1 MGGQLAITLLKLAIF
16 FPLIIGLI
24 LWLGKTVEKYNCINK
39 KSTMRVIERLPI
51 GKDNAILI
59 VKIRDKFYL
68 VTSAQGKVEIVKEVE
83 GDIYKESEMIQLKN
97 SSELKQL
104 FKEKYLKWRK

>member
-24 LWLGKTVEKYNCINK
+24 LWLGKTVEKYNYTNK
-39 KSTMRVIERLPI
+39 RSTMRVIERLPI